1 MACHAI
7 SLRSQ
12 GETPQHLKAMTT
24 SLKLNAD
31 QLDRL
36 IDALESVHE
45 PLSIRQSLDGHEPLS
60 DWQEHEALMCRLRTA
75 LTRVT
80 A

>member
-1 MACHAI
+1 
-7 SLRSQ
+7 
-12 GETPQHLKAMTT
+12 MTT
-24 SLKLNAD
+24 TTLKFNAE

-60 DWQEHEALMCRLRTA
+60 DWREHEALMCRLYTA
-75 LTRVT
+75 LSRV
-80 A
+80 AD